1 MYANIALNNR
11 PSIAKV
17 VKRGSL
23 IGQKTAMAAAVLLA
37 VALALLLI
45 GTSYLLFPEQPSP
58 EPPVG
63 VPIPKPEPLI
73 DQLFWAIQW
82 IGLAAFLA
90 LAAVGAMLFITRTI
104 KQKNLD
110 AH

>member
-1 MYANIALNNR
+1 
-11 PSIAKV
+11 V
-17 VKRGSL
+17 VKCGSL
-23 IGQKTAMAAAVLLA
+23 IGQKTAMVAAVLLA
-37 VALALLLI
+37 VALALLLL
-45 GTSYLLFPEQPSP
+45 GMSYVLFPEQPS

-90 LAAVGAMLFITRTI
+90 LAAVGVMLFITRTRS
-104 KQKNLD
+104 KNP
-110 AH
+110 